1 MDWTQ
6 IADVELICKSDVVK
20 RHVKG
25 KQYQDG
31 W

>member
-20 RHVKG
+20 RHV
-25 KQYQDG
+25 
-31 W
+31 

>member
-20 RHVKG
+20 RNV
-25 KQYQDG
+25 
-31 W
+31 